1 MEKIGKYIKILWIIV
16 GASLLLGVIGEVLQQ
31 NIFIGNEVATAISVK
46 IVEILIISIFN
57 ILIIKEIAE
66 SEDKKIKIGTYI
78 KVVIVMII
86 LNVITTSLADGLF
99 KLKEQVG
106 DLAIWGISAVAIYII
121 KILLSFTVY
130 IIVLEDAGVIA
141 SIGHSIRIT
150 LKKENILKIL
160 LWNLIFLVIL
170 LLENVTIK
178 TQDTLLATTFMEI
191 VTYFTFIANE
201 MLYLDCEK

>member
-1 MEKIGKYIKILWIIV
+1 MGKIGKYIKILWIIV
-16 GASLLLGVIGEVLQQ
+16 GASLLLGIIGEVLQQ
-31 NIFIGNEVATAISVK
+31 NIFVGNEVATAITVK
-46 IVEILIISIFN
+46 IIEILIISIFN
-57 ILIIKEIAE
+57 ILIIKEIAK
-66 SEDKKIKIGTYI
+66 SEDKKIKISTYI
-78 KVVIVMII
+78 KVVTVMII

-170 LLENVTIK
+170 LLENATIK

>member
-16 GASLLLGVIGEVLQQ
+16 GASLLLGIIGEVLQQ

-46 IVEILIISIFN
+46 TIEILIVSIFN
-57 ILIIKEIAE
+57 ILLIKNVAE
-66 SEDKKIKIGTYI
+66 SVDKKFKISPYI
-78 KVVIVMII
+78 KVVVVMII

-170 LLENVTIK
+170 LLENATIK

>member
-1 MEKIGKYIKILWIIV
+1 MGKIGKYIKILWIIV
-16 GASLLLGVIGEVLQQ
+16 GASLLLGIIGEVLQQ

-46 IVEILIISIFN
+46 TIEILIVSIFN
-57 ILIIKEIAE
+57 ILLIKNVAE
-66 SEDKKIKIGTYI
+66 SVDKKFKISPYI
-78 KVVIVMII
+78 KVVVVMII

-170 LLENVTIK
+170 LLENATIK

>member
-16 GASLLLGVIGEVLQQ
+16 GASLLLGIIGEVLQQ

-46 IVEILIISIFN
+46 IIEILIVSIFN
-57 ILIIKEIAE
+57 ILLIKNIAE
-66 SEDKKIKIGTYI
+66 SEDKKFKMSTYI
-78 KVVIVMII
+78 KVVVVMII
-86 LNVITTSLADGLF
+86 SLADGLF

-170 LLENVTIK
+170 LLENATIK

-191 VTYFTFIANE
+191 VTYFTFTANE

>member
-16 GASLLLGVIGEVLQQ
+16 GASLLLGIIGEVLQQ

-46 IVEILIISIFN
+46 IIEILIVSIFN
-57 ILIIKEIAE
+57 ILLIKNIAE
-66 SEDKKIKIGTYI
+66 SEDKKFKMSTYI
-78 KVVIVMII
+78 KVVVVMII

-170 LLENVTIK
+170 LLENATIK

-191 VTYFTFIANE
+191 VTYFTFTANE

>member
-16 GASLLLGVIGEVLQQ
+16 GASLLLGIIGEVLQQ
-31 NIFIGNEVATAISVK
+31 NIFVGNEVATAITVK
-46 IVEILIISIFN
+46 IIEILIISIFN
-57 ILIIKEIAE
+57 ILIIKEIAK
-66 SEDKKIKIGTYI
+66 SEDKKIKISTYI
-78 KVVIVMII
+78 KVVTVMII

-106 DLAIWGISAVAIYII
+106 DLAIWGILAGVTYII
-121 KILLSFTVY
+121 KILLSFTIY
-130 IIVLEDAGVIA
+130 IVVLEDAGVIA
-141 SIGHSIRIT
+141 SIGHSIRIS
-150 LKKENILKIL
+150 LKKENILKVL
-160 LWNLIFLVIL
+160 VWNLIFLVIL
-170 LLENVTIK
+170 LLENATIK

>member
-1 MEKIGKYIKILWIIV
+1 MEKIRKYIKILWIIV
-16 GASLLLGVIGEVLQQ
+16 GASLLLGIIGEVLQQ
-31 NIFIGNEVATAISVK
+31 NIFVGNEVATAISVK
-46 IVEILIISIFN
+46 TIEILVVSIFN
-57 ILIIKEIAE
+57 ILLIKNIAE
-66 SEDKKIKIGTYI
+66 IEDKKFKMSTYI
-78 KVVIVMII
+78 KVVVVMII

-170 LLENVTIK
+170 LLENATIK

-191 VTYFTFIANE
+191 VTYFTFTANE

>member
-1 MEKIGKYIKILWIIV
+1 MGKIGKYIKILWIIV
-16 GASLLLGVIGEVLQQ
+16 GASLLLGIIGEVLQQ
-31 NIFIGNEVATAISVK
+31 NIFVGNEVATAISVK
-46 IVEILIISIFN
+46 TIEILIVSIFN
-57 ILIIKEIAE
+57 ILLIKTVAE
-66 SEDKKIKIGTYI
+66 SEEKKFKISTYI
-78 KVVIVMII
+78 KVVVVMII

-170 LLENVTIK
+170 LLENATIK